1 MVFIPRIMLTACVYH
16 HWIRGGRILP
26 AADSIRTAAGYSF
39 PSGHTSTSVPR
50 QLLQG
55 IKADVDAFT
64 GEAKQFD
71 DLTML
76 CMSYKGR

>member
-64 GEAKQFD
+64 GEESSW
-71 DLTML
+71 TI
-76 CMSYKGR
+76 